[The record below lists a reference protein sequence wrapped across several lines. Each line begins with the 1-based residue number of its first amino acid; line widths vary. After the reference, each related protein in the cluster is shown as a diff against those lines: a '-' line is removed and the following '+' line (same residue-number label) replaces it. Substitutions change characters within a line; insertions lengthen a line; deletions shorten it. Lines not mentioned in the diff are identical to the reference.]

1 MDFYQKDN
9 FTGYFYF
16 LQGIYKNHWR
26 KILDLYISSLYISSV
41 HILDN
46 STMYLKITIFF
57 FFTIYFSYAPRRWS
71 RKTWWPI
78 NEVSNFTLRLM
89 ITKRNIFIKFSTFS
103 LLKHVLSFE
112 FLSETNVSSR
122 MQVLFRQSC
131 WIMFDSIISLVQE
144 LLYIQT
150 LQIFQKIK
158 LLNSIKFYQ
167 IILHF
172 IFVYL
177 IHLNILK
184 YLIWKTIF
192 NNLNYFRK
200 IQE

>member
-1 MDFYQKDN
+1 
-9 FTGYFYF
+9 
-16 LQGIYKNHWR
+16 
-26 KILDLYISSLYISSV
+26 
-41 HILDN
+41 
-46 STMYLKITIFF
+46 
-57 FFTIYFSYAPRRWS
+57 
-71 RKTWWPI
+71 
-78 NEVSNFTLRLM
+78 M

-144 LLYIQT
+144 FLYIQT

-184 YLIWKTIF
+184 YLI
-192 NNLNYFRK
+192 
-200 IQE
+200 

>member
-1 MDFYQKDN
+1 
-9 FTGYFYF
+9 
-16 LQGIYKNHWR
+16 
-26 KILDLYISSLYISSV
+26 
-41 HILDN
+41 
-46 STMYLKITIFF
+46 
-57 FFTIYFSYAPRRWS
+57 
-71 RKTWWPI
+71 
-78 NEVSNFTLRLM
+78 
-89 ITKRNIFIKFSTFS
+89 
-103 LLKHVLSFE
+103 
-112 FLSETNVSSR
+112 
-122 MQVLFRQSC
+122 
-131 WIMFDSIISLVQE
+131 MFDSIISLVQE

-192 NNLNYFRK
+192 NDLNYFRK